1 MKSAFDTAQI
11 INGKQQNSIS
21 KVHGNNEKNIFE
33 TMFISLVRKYELC
46 TIAENS
52 IEELVIAVEFYFLF
66 IHQIYCYS
74 GCADTRIIRE
84 TIHIHLAEII
94 DYIKKNI
101 KNINFDDFN
110 TGLMNRNNYNIETL
124 RDFYIRERH
133 FGYFHTNKVFSL
145 GLIDK
150 NHYRLELAETLNSF
164 IYKDFKYKY
173 DEEFKKIFLLFSKN
187 EETINA
193 IMDEITLNAIF
204 FAQQLSSKISI
215 RNDI

>member
-21 KVHGNNEKNIFE
+21 EVQGNNEKNIFE

-46 TIAENS
+46 TTAENS

-74 GCADTRIIRE
+74 GFADIRIIRE
-84 TIHIHLAEII
+84 TIYIYLMEII
-94 DYIKKNI
+94 DYVRKNI
-101 KNINFDDFN
+101 KYINFENFDSD
-110 TGLMNRNNYNIETL
+110 LMDINSYNIETL
-124 RDFYIRERH
+124 RNFYIEKRH
-133 FGYFHTNKVFSL
+133 FQYFQTNKEFSL
-145 GLIDK
+145 GLIDR
-150 NHYRLELAETLNSF
+150 NHYRTKLAETLNFF
-164 IYKDFKYKY
+164 INKDFEYKY
-173 DEEFKKIFLLFSKN
+173 DKEYNKIFLLSSKN
-187 EETINA
+187 QETINV